1 MNTTYTFP
9 KLEKKDF
16 DRVMSI
22 IDAGNTAT
30 YSLLLANN
38 RTENTAQES
47 YRDKYAKIGSRAY
60 SGKKAEGS
68 AKAAAEK
75 LEYVY
80 VSNMCEIFK
89 KNVEVSDT
97 ALVVAKKNGQNIVK
111 DELEASLIDLKS
123 DINSAIVKGELST
136 EDPRATS
143 GFVNIVD
150 AENVITGEITKENIE
165 AAILKVKKHAKG
177 QIYLAVSTADLVT
190 VQNLFLAGRTINVQD
205 GQDVVAGVAVT
216 KIKSAYGPVVNLY
229 CEDELEAGQVLV
241 FDIKSVA
248 VKVLRDFFQKSNSI
262 DFDGISCEI
271 IAEMGASANP
281 YAVSLV
287 KPAA

>member
-38 RTENTAQES
+38 RIENTAQES

-68 AKAAAEK
+68 TKAEAEK

-80 VSNMCEIFK
+80 VQNVCEIFK
-89 KNVEVSDT
+89 KNVEVSAT
-97 ALVVAKKNGQNIVK
+97 ALTVARKNGQNIVK
-111 DELEASLIDLKS
+111 DELEASLIDLKA
-123 DINSAIVKGELST
+123 DINSAIVKGELSA
-136 EDPRATS
+136 EDPRATA
-143 GFVNIVD
+143 GLVNIVD
-150 AENVITGEITKENIE
+150 AANIVEGEITKENIE

-190 VQNLFLAGRTINVQD
+190 VQELFLANRTINTAD

-216 KIKSAYGPVVNLY
+216 KIKSAYGPVVKIY
-229 CEDELEAGQVLV
+229 CEDELAAGQALV

-248 VKVLRDFFQKSNSI
+248 VKVLRDFFQKSDNT

-281 YAVSLV
+281 YAISLI
-287 KPAA
+287 KPVA